1 MFKGNEYLDKY
12 MPIPKDVTKTELIE
26 IWHAV
31 RNTSRDDKKIFEQ
44 FYKSILDQLD
54 DMLANMG

>member
-1 MFKGNEYLDKY
+1 